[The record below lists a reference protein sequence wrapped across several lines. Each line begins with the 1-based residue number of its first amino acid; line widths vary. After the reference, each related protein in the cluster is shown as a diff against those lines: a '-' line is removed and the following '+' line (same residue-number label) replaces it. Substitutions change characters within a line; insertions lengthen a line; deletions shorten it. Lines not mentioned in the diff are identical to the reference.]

1 MNDIQEAAGKPVV
14 LPIVTPS
21 QMVRYARQLAFGAGV
36 QSIEHDGGARRD
48 PHQIRCSLAKP
59 LADIR
64 RPLREGGVEARAKCR
79 DGGFCVAMKLTIQTG
94 RDCRISAGGSWWRSG
109 LAALAEHWS
118 DRFAQRARLERRSR
132 G

>member
-1 MNDIQEAAGKPVV
+1 MLTTLAP
-14 LPIVTPS
+14 PR
-21 QMVRYARQLAFGAGV
+21 MVWRARGLAFGDGV

-79 DGGFCVAMKLTIQTG
+79 DGGLGAAMKLMIQTG
-94 RDCRISAGGSWWRSG
+94 GECRISAGSSWLRSG

-118 DRFAQRARLERRSR
+118 DRFA
-132 G
+132 

>member
-1 MNDIQEAAGKPVV
+1 VV
-14 LPIVTPS
+14 LPIVMPS
-21 QMVRYARQLAFGAGV
+21 QMVRYARRPAFGDGV

-79 DGGFCVAMKLTIQTG
+79 DGGLGAAMKLMIQTG
-94 RDCRISAGGSWWRSG
+94 GECRISTGSSWWRSG
-109 LAALAEHWS
+109 LALLAEHWS
-118 DRFAQRARLERRSR
+118 DRFAWRARLERRSS